1 MLPSLL
7 VLLLDCRPPKEAR
20 VTPDTL
26 ATVTSCL
33 HLLQTLAGVQEWTA
47 MTALV
52 SNHLL
57 YMISLLS
64 FPLQALQPAKVVTS
78 YRSLLSGLEPSLRS
92 GLAVEVL
99 TLASLLQGEN
109 KWKKVRE
116 ELEGEEGTLALVA
129 ATLRREQES
138 PELVRKA
145 LVILKATDYSIVGEQ
160 EQEVEEAERQE
171 VVTMG
176 PEQVLRIDQLLESV
190 TEQLASSSLDSV
202 LAGVVE
208 LAVARRGRAAGG
220 GQPEGGAAGGPGAGA
235 GADCRPGREGAA
247 GGAAGGAGGGAGGQA
262 GGRQGGAAGY

>member
-1 MLPSLL
+1 
-7 VLLLDCRPPKEAR
+7 
-20 VTPDTL
+20 
-26 ATVTSCL
+26 
-33 HLLQTLAGVQEWTA
+33 
-47 MTALV
+47 
-52 SNHLL
+52 
-57 YMISLLS
+57 MI
-64 FPLQALQPAKVVTS
+64 TS
-78 YRSLLSGLEPSLRS
+78 YRSLLCGLEPSLRS

-129 ATLRREQES
+129 ATLRREGES
-138 PELVRKA
+138 RDLVRKA

-160 EQEVEEAERQE
+160 ELEVEEAERQE

-208 LAVARRGRAAGG
+208 LAVARRGSERQEVDSLREALQGAQGQVQGLTAALAGKERQVVQLE
-220 GQPEGGAAGGPGAGA
+220 GQVVGLVGRLAAVRGELQDIRGQHGVSTRE
-235 GADCRPGREGAA
+235 ADTSR
-247 GGAAGGAGGGAGGQA
+247 
-262 GGRQGGAAGY
+262 